1 MHFDV
6 VFHFDQDAAKLDLA
20 LSNISNY
27 FDGLPNEDLTVVLLV
42 NGPGITCLGR
52 DGEFAPRITAL
63 AKRGLSVRVC
73 RNAMR
78 RFNLTAESL
87 HPACQV
93 VPAGVIELVNLQRA
107 GFAYIKP

>member
-6 VFHFDQDAAKLDLA
+6 VFHFDQDAAQLEFV
-20 LSNISNY
+20 LSNITNY
-27 FDGLPNEDLTVVLLV
+27 TNGLPNEDFTTVLVV
-42 NGPGITCLGR
+42 NGPGITCMGR
-52 DGEFAPRITAL
+52 DGEHAARITTL
-63 AKRGLSVRVC
+63 AARGLSVRVC

-78 RFNLTAESL
+78 HFDMPAESL